1 MPTLFYIAAY
11 AAIFLA
17 SRNKTLPAFMIFYMG
32 LLYYQESIP
41 LEYYAAYYVNTIH
54 IDMVFVTM
62 LSIFTF
68 LSRDKLQCLGLMFLF
83 ALSVKNGFYGLGL
96 YESYSEPGNYN
107 LIGESIIILQI
118 LMTWTLRNGRFQPI
132 NSTVFRFRSRIRL

>member
-11 AAIFLA
+11 AAIFLSVKHKIA
-17 SRNKTLPAFMIFYMG
+17 SFIM
-32 LLYYQESIP
+32 LLYMAALYSCEALPDSIYSFYYILTSAADIACVVALLSLVRYHSLSLSLSFLAMTSIVNSIYGYFLYQ
-41 LEYYAAYYVNTIH
+41 
-54 IDMVFVTM
+54 
-62 LSIFTF
+62 
-68 LSRDKLQCLGLMFLF
+68 
-83 ALSVKNGFYGLGL
+83 
-96 YESYSEPGNYN
+96 SYSEPDNYN